1 MSWLHTLL
9 PASFRGVHAEV
20 TQVKDTGENALAE
33 HAYPY
38 RNGADVENFG
48 RDAHKVPV
56 EFVLWGKQYE
66 AQLKKL
72 VSAFEVLDAGEL
84 IHPIFGSMQCHAKN
98 WEVSHSAEEY
108 NYCTVSVTFI
118 EANADMAFFNRSLP
132 NALGGLAAL
141 QCMATFDALLTQ
153 FEAYMEMA
161 QGYLEVGSDAL
172 ALLRDYWQ
180 RMVTPLFELKQGV
193 LQLGG
198 DVFALPR
205 SALGDV
211 MALFGVFHGAHGGQF
226 IISPPVQNPQTVAGT
241 GVVINPAPS
250 RFNPLYTRDEAAR
263 GVELVQKQVQ
273 NALVPVLESE
283 PFTPDVAVSTS
294 PAQVK
299 AVFNASV
306 AVVNAVSAAQA
317 IAQVFEWDLI
327 DPTLSPPQVEQALNQ
342 VRAPL
347 AQAAL
352 ACRTAY
358 TGDAGIVLAQHLQDL
373 AWQLTAA
380 ARAVIYQKPALTA
393 HALESD
399 TNLHLLAHKLY
410 GDYTRAYEIARLNYV
425 KNPNVLL
432 RGEVLNVYS
441 N

>member
-1 MSWLHTLL
+1 M
-9 PASFRGVHAEV
+9 
-20 TQVKDTGENALAE
+20 
-33 HAYPY
+33 
-38 RNGADVENFG
+38 
-48 RDAHKVPV
+48 
-56 EFVLWGKQYE
+56 
-66 AQLKKL
+66 
-72 VSAFEVLDAGEL
+72 
-84 IHPIFGSMQCHAKN
+84 
-98 WEVSHSAEEY
+98 
-108 NYCTVSVTFI
+108 
-118 EANADMAFFNRSLP
+118 
-132 NALGGLAAL
+132 
-141 QCMATFDALLTQ
+141 
-153 FEAYMEMA
+153 
-161 QGYLEVGSDAL
+161 
-172 ALLRDYWQ
+172 
-180 RMVTPLFELKQGV
+180 
-193 LQLGG
+193 
-198 DVFALPR
+198 
-205 SALGDV
+205 
-211 MALFGVFHGAHGGQF
+211 
-226 IISPPVQNPQTVAGT
+226 
-241 GVVINPAPS
+241 VINPAPS

-317 IAQVFEWDLI
+317 IAQVFEWELI